1 MDFLSNYFNE
11 FESDRREKQKI
22 IKDLKEEVA
31 YQNGKVDDIT
41 VETDMQELYLL
52 IHGIPVNNDENTDAL
67 ALQLFETKMQVNITS
82 KN

>member
-1 MDFLSNYFNE
+1 MDFLSNYFDE

>member
-1 MDFLSNYFNE
+1 MDFLSNYFDE

-22 IKDLKEEVA
+22 IKDLKEKVA

>member
-1 MDFLSNYFNE
+1 M
-11 FESDRREKQKI
+11 
-22 IKDLKEEVA
+22 A

>member
-1 MDFLSNYFNE
+1 MDFLCNYFDE

-41 VETDMQELYLL
+41 VETGTQDLYLL
-52 IHGIPVNNDENTDAL
+52 IHGIPVNNDENADAL

>member
-1 MDFLSNYFNE
+1 MDFLCNYFDE

-52 IHGIPVNNDENTDAL
+52 IHGIAVNNDENTDAL